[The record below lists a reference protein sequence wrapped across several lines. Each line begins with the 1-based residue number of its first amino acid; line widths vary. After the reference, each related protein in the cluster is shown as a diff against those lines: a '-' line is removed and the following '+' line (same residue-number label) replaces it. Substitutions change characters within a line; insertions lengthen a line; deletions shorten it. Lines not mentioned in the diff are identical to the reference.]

1 VEDDAEIEEVG
12 CWDEEHGEVLFFAGH
27 EPNGAEQA
35 RTAAR
40 QAKVDR
46 TAAAEVEAA
55 AAAAAEAAAAEADAM
70 AAAEAAAE
78 EAAVAATA
86 EAERA
91 AAVMRKVEEE
101 AAVRQAEADEA
112 AAALAAGATAGP
124 EELRIDVADGRP
136 YSQAEFVD
144 QYGGTTEWHRSP
156 PYATKSIRRSPP
168 PPPPVETSGNESRA
182 LDPTQPPVSPAPP
195 LTIA

>member
-1 VEDDAEIEEVG
+1 MEDDAEIEEVG

-40 QAKVDR
+40 QAEVDR
-46 TAAAEVEAA
+46 T
-55 AAAAAEAAAAEADAM
+55 AAAEAAAAEADAM

-78 EAAVAATA
+78 EAAVAAAA

-91 AAVMRKVEEE
+91 AAVMRQVEEE
-101 AAVRQAEADEA
+101 AVVRQAEADEA
-112 AAALAAGATAGP
+112 AAALVAGATAGP

-136 YSQAEFVD
+136 YSQAEFVY
-144 QYGGTTEWHRSP
+144 QYGGTTEWDRSP
-156 PYATKSIRRSPP
+156 PYATKPIRRSP
-168 PPPPVETSGNESRA
+168 PPPPVETSGNDSRA
-182 LDPTQPPVSPAPP
+182 LDPTQPPVSPTPS